1 MHEDTEDTVI
11 RARRPSASSSSDV
24 DALADTVLRSS
35 NAPPPLVEPTE
46 PAEPGD
52 WTRALTG
59 DLSAD
64 LANVGL
70 ANADLP
76 NADPPNADLST
87 TQPHAAPSRQA
98 PAAPPNP
105 APVERSVHSIRV
117 GGSEFSLEAPAFI
130 GRHPSTPRIMGT
142 RAVRL
147 VRVPSPN
154 REISST
160 HVSIEQ
166 EGSSVVVTDL
176 GSTNGTT
183 IVSPGSTP
191 VPLRRG
197 DSMVV
202 LPGSLIDL
210 GDSVVIEV
218 LAAKWTTDD

>member
-11 RARRPSASSSSDV
+11 RARRLSSSSLGDA
-24 DALADTVLRSS
+24 DALADTVLRKRD
-35 NAPPPLVEPTE
+35 APPPLVEPE
-46 PAEPGD
+46 ESSEPGD
-52 WTRALTG
+52 WKRALTG
-59 DLSAD
+59 DLT
-64 LANVGL
+64 
-70 ANADLP
+70 ADLP
-76 NADPPNADLST
+76 T
-87 TQPHAAPSRQA
+87 TQPHAAPPRQG
-98 PAAPPNP
+98 PTSPPSP
-105 APVERSVHSIRV
+105 APTDRSVHGIRV
-117 GGSEFSLEAPAFI
+117 GGSEFSLEAPAFV

-160 HVSIEQ
+160 HVSIQQ

-183 IVSPGSTP
+183 VVSPGSAP

-202 LPGSLIDL
+202 LPGSLVDL

>member
-1 MHEDTEDTVI
+1 MREDTEDTVI
-11 RARRPSASSSSDV
+11 RARHPSSPTPASDA
-24 DALADTVLRSS
+24 DALADTVLRKSS
-35 NAPPPLVEPTE
+35 APPPLVEPVE
-46 PAEPGD
+46 PADSGD
-52 WTRALTG
+52 WKRALTG
-59 DLSAD
+59 DLT
-64 LANVGL
+64 
-70 ANADLP
+70 ADLP
-76 NADPPNADLST
+76 T

-98 PAAPPNP
+98 SASPPSSAPA
-105 APVERSVHSIRV
+105 ERSVHSIRV

-142 RAVRL
+142 RPVRL

-160 HVSIEQ
+160 HVSIQQ

-183 IVSPGSTP
+183 IIGSGPTP

-202 LPGSLIDL
+202 LPGSLVDL

-218 LAAKWTTDD
+218 LAAKWTADD